1 MKFSFHFGRILF
13 NLARAFAECREALFL
28 PFLTSLLIT
37 YLVITSRL
45 AKEIIVV
52 ENVLNCGSKNLYEP
66 WIKQLTNSNTK
77 SLISFHEI
85 ETHHPMN
92 KRERLFMS
100 PTLFFKNIFRA
111 KVQISRF
118 NTKGFSQDS
127 QSPGLETR
135 NSCCA
140 FALGKETTGVLQ
152 GTCY

>member
-1 MKFSFHFGRILF
+1 MNFFFRFSRISF
-13 NLARAFAECREALFL
+13 NLARTLAVCCEALFL

-52 ENVLNCGSKNLYEP
+52 ENVLNFGSKHLYEP

-77 SLISFHEI
+77 SRIFFHEI
-85 ETHHPMN
+85 ETHHPMI

-111 KVQISRF
+111 KVQISHF
-118 NTKGFSQDS
+118 NTTGFSQDS

-135 NSCCA
+135 NSCRA